1 MIGYCTNVHAAES
14 LPDIRSMLDGPVR
27 SVQQRLGRDTLEIGL
42 WLNEAVVVDPAV
54 ESLREDLDRLGVVV
68 RGCNG
73 FPQTSFHAPVV
84 KRSVYRPHWGQLE
97 RLQYTKRLAEVLVK
111 IGHGPVR
118 EISTV
123 PIGHRELGAEMLP
136 TAVAQ
141 LRALVDFLSALEDE
155 SGIRV
160 VVDLE
165 PEPDCLLECSSD
177 VIHLF
182 DRLGDAPAI
191 RRYLGVCHDT
201 CHAAVVREPQDQAIS
216 AYQQSEIRIGKVQ
229 CSSVPVV
236 DLSDPEQRA
245 FLRQLDEPRWL
256 HQTSVESGSG
266 LARYEDLDGVFT
278 ESKGIARVHFHVPV
292 HLEHLG
298 PLLTTRHEIF
308 SAFTALPED
317 PDRIVEVE
325 TYAWSALPDSVR
337 PELVEGIALE
347 LESLA

>member
-1 MIGYCTNVHAAES
+1 
-14 LPDIRSMLDGPVR
+14 MLSGPVR
-27 SVQQRLGRDTLEIGL
+27 SLQQRLGRDSLEIGL
-42 WLNEAVVVDPAV
+42 WLNEAVVVAPAV
-54 ESLREDLDRLGVVV
+54 ESLREDLDRMGVVV
-68 RGCNG
+68 RSCNG
-73 FPQTSFHAPVV
+73 FPQSSFHAPVV
-84 KRSVYRPHWGQLE
+84 KRSVYRPHWGQIE

-123 PIGHRELGAEMLP
+123 PIGHQELGSEILT
-136 TAVAQ
+136 TAVTQ
-141 LRALVDFLSALEDE
+141 LRALVDFLSTLEEE

-165 PEPDCLLECSSD
+165 PEPDCLLECSTD
-177 VIHLF
+177 VLGLF
-182 DRLGDAPAI
+182 DRIGDSPDV

-216 AYQQSEIRIGKVQ
+216 AYEQAEIRIGKVQ
-229 CSSVPVV
+229 CSSVPIA
-236 DLSDPEQRA
+236 DLSDPEQRE

-256 HQTSVESGSG
+256 HQASVESASG
-266 LARYEDLDGVFT
+266 LTRYGDLAGVFKET
-278 ESKGIARVHFHVPV
+278 EGIARVHFHVPV
-292 HLEHLG
+292 HLDHLG
-298 PLLTTRHEIF
+298 PLRTTRKEIF
-308 SAFTALPED
+308 AALKALPED

>member
-1 MIGYCTNVHAAES
+1 
-14 LPDIRSMLDGPVR
+14 MLDGPVR

-54 ESLREDLDRLGVVV
+54 ELLREDLDRLGVVV

-84 KRSVYRPHWGQLE
+84 KRSVYRPHWGQFE

-136 TAVAQ
+136 TAVTQ

-191 RRYLGVCHDT
+191 RRHLGVCHDT

-229 CSSVPVV
+229 CSSVPIV

-256 HQTSVESGSG
+256 HQTSVESASG
-266 LARYEDLDGVFT
+266 LTRYEDLDGVFN
-278 ESKGIARVHFHVPV
+278 ESEGMARVHFHVPV

-298 PLLTTRHEIF
+298 HCERRATRFFLPL
-308 SAFTALPED
+308 
-317 PDRIVEVE
+317 
-325 TYAWSALPDSVR
+325 R
-337 PELVEGIALE
+337 PCPKIPIGL
-347 LESLA
+347 SR

>member
-1 MIGYCTNVHAAES
+1 
-14 LPDIRSMLDGPVR
+14 MLSGPVR
-27 SVQQRLGRDTLEIGL
+27 SLQQRLGRDSLEIGL
-42 WLNEAVVVDPAV
+42 WLNEAVVVAPAV
-54 ESLREDLDRLGVVV
+54 ESLREDLDRMGVVV
-68 RGCNG
+68 RSCNG
-73 FPQTSFHAPVV
+73 FPQSSFHAPVV
-84 KRSVYRPHWGQLE
+84 KRSVYRPHWGQIE

-123 PIGHRELGAEMLP
+123 PIGHQELGSEILT
-136 TAVAQ
+136 TAVTQ
-141 LRALVDFLSALEDE
+141 LRALVDFLSTLEEE

-165 PEPDCLLECSSD
+165 PEPDCLLECSTD
-177 VIHLF
+177 VLGLF
-182 DRLGDAPAI
+182 DRIGDSPDV

-216 AYQQSEIRIGKVQ
+216 AYEQAEIRIGKVQ
-229 CSSVPVV
+229 CSSVPIA
-236 DLSDPEQRA
+236 DLSDPEQRE

-256 HQTSVESGSG
+256 HQASVESASG
-266 LARYEDLDGVFT
+266 LTRHGDLAGVFK
-278 ESKGIARVHFHVPV
+278 EAEGIARVHFHVPV
-292 HLEHLG
+292 HLDHLG
-298 PLLTTRHEIF
+298 PLRTTRKEIF
-308 SAFTALPED
+308 AALKSLPKD

>member
-1 MIGYCTNVHAAES
+1 
-14 LPDIRSMLDGPVR
+14 MLNGPVR

-42 WLNEAVVVDPAV
+42 WLNEAVVGDPSV
-54 ESLREDLDRLGVVV
+54 ESLRDDLDRLGVIV

-73 FPQTSFHAPVV
+73 FPQTSFHNQVV
-84 KRSVYRPHWGQLE
+84 KRSVYRPHWGEVE
-97 RLQYTKRLAEVLVK
+97 RLRYTKRLAEVLVK

-123 PIGHRELGAEMLP
+123 PIGHQELGPEMLP
-136 TAVAQ
+136 TAVSH
-141 LRALVDFLSALEDE
+141 LLLLVDFLSALEE
-155 SGIRV
+155 RSGIRV

-177 VIHLF
+177 VIGLF
-182 DRLGDAPAI
+182 DRLGDAPSI

-201 CHAAVVREPQDQAIS
+201 CHAAVVREPQKQAIA
-216 AYQQSEIRIGKVQ
+216 AYQKAEIRIGKVQ

-236 DLSDPEQRA
+236 DLSVPEQRE
-245 FLRQLDEPRWL
+245 FLKQLDEPRWL
-256 HQTSVESGSG
+256 HQTSVELGSG
-266 LARYEDLDGVFT
+266 LARYEDLAGVFK
-278 ESKGIARVHFHVPV
+278 ESEGIARVHFHVPV
-292 HLEHLG
+292 HLDHLG
-298 PLLTTRHEIF
+298 PLRTTRDEIF
-308 SAFTALPED
+308 SALTALPDD

-337 PELVEGIALE
+337 PDLLEGITLE

>member
-1 MIGYCTNVHAAES
+1 
-14 LPDIRSMLDGPVR
+14 MLNGPVR

-136 TAVAQ
+136 TAVTQ

-236 DLSDPEQRA
+236 DLSDPEQRT

-278 ESKGIARVHFHVPV
+278 ESEGDSAGPFPCAGAPGAFGPTAYDAQRDFLRLHGLARRSRSDCRGRNLRV
-292 HLEHLG
+292 
-298 PLLTTRHEIF
+298 
-308 SAFTALPED
+308 
-317 PDRIVEVE
+317 
-325 TYAWSALPDSVR
+325 VR
-337 PELVEGIALE
+337 FA
-347 LESLA
+347 

>member
-1 MIGYCTNVHAAES
+1 
-14 LPDIRSMLDGPVR
+14 MLNGPVR

-182 DRLGDAPAI
+182 DRLGMLRHPAVP
-191 RRYLGVCHDT
+191 RR
-201 CHAAVVREPQDQAIS
+201 
-216 AYQQSEIRIGKVQ
+216 
-229 CSSVPVV
+229 VPRH
-236 DLSDPEQRA
+236 LSCRRRA
-245 FLRQLDEPRWL
+245 
-256 HQTSVESGSG
+256 
-266 LARYEDLDGVFT
+266 
-278 ESKGIARVHFHVPV
+278 
-292 HLEHLG
+292 
-298 PLLTTRHEIF
+298 
-308 SAFTALPED
+308 
-317 PDRIVEVE
+317 
-325 TYAWSALPDSVR
+325 
-337 PELVEGIALE
+337 
-347 LESLA
+347 